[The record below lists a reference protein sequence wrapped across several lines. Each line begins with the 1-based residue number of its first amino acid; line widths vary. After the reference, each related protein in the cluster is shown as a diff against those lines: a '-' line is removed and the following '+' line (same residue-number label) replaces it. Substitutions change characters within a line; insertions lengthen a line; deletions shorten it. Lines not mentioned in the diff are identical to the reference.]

1 MYLTTP
7 VVIGI
12 TTFSI
17 QSNINYDYFSVGFL
31 LMADLT
37 LLVLIS
43 MLLTSTIEIPLAEVH
58 KELDYYVFGTSSKES
73 LVVIED

>member
-1 MYLTTP
+1 
-7 VVIGI
+7 
-12 TTFSI
+12 
-17 QSNINYDYFSVGFL
+17 
-31 LMADLT
+31 MADLT